1 MSSLITQK
9 FKYQSIK
16 RIDKAGKR
24 LYETPQ
30 GHAVPSVTTILNA
43 TKDKTALIEWRKRV
57 GPKLATEIT
66 TEAAGVGT
74 RMHKYLEDYIQSGVW
89 SKAGSNPYAAQA
101 HKMATIIKE
110 KAMVD
115 LDEIWGSE
123 INLWMPQM
131 YAGTSDL
138 IAVYKGQPAI
148 CDFKKTNKPKKEEW
162 VDDYYLQLTAYAEAH
177 NAIYDTN
184 ICEGHIFMCSRNLE
198 YQQFDISPEDY
209 KKWKHEW
216 YERVYSYYE
225 AVAA

>member
-1 MSSLITQK
+1 
-9 FKYQSIK
+9 
-16 RIDKAGKR
+16 
-24 LYETPQ
+24 
-30 GHAVPSVTTILNA
+30 
-43 TKDKTALIEWRKRV
+43 
-57 GPKLATEIT
+57 
-66 TEAAGVGT
+66 
-74 RMHKYLEDYIQSGVW
+74 
-89 SKAGSNPYAAQA
+89 
-101 HKMATIIKE
+101 
-110 KAMVD
+110 
-115 LDEIWGSE
+115 
-123 INLWMPQM
+123 MPQM

-148 CDFKKTNKPKKEEW
+148 CDFKQTNKPKKEEW